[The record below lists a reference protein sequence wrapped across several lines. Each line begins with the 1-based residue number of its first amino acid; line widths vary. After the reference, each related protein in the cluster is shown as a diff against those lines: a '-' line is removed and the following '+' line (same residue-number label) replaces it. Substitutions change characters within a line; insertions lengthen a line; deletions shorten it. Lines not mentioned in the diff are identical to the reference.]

1 MIDWNKIRQDF
12 PVTET
17 CVYFMSAAMSPP
29 PRPVYLAI
37 QARYEGLLRE
47 GDVHWAEEMEGYKSL
62 CRRLADLVGAGPD
75 DIAFA
80 PNTSTAMGIMALSFK
95 NQTGGPFNIV
105 SMKDE
110 FPASTVAFE
119 HLGIPMRYVEPEAAR
134 YPVQAVLDLVDD
146 RTLAV
151 VTSHVQYCTGFRQD
165 LLTLGQKLCDRG
177 ILFIV
182 NATQSL
188 PIYPV
193 DVRTMHID
201 ALTASLHKWGMTG
214 HVGSLFYTSP
224 AFRRRFP
231 SPLAGWLSIASGEG
245 EGIHVAKN
253 EPFRLLDSAHR
264 YEFGTFNLI
273 PLLGFGTA
281 LDYMEAIGIENIRRR
296 IKELADYLIDGL
308 RSLNIAVVSPIDKD
322 AERSAIV
329 SMTLGNKNTAG
340 MKKLEE
346 ARIFVSLRTGYIRV
360 AVNFF
365 NDRNDIDRL
374 LGVLK
379 TV

>member
-1 MIDWNKIRQDF
+1 MIDWNEIRRDF

-17 CVYFMSAAMSPP
+17 CAYFMSAAMSPP

-37 QARYEGLLRE
+37 QARYEGFLRE
-47 GDVHWAEEMEGYKSL
+47 GDVHWPEEMERYKSL
-62 CRRLADLVGAGPD
+62 CRRLAGLIGAGPD

-95 NQTGGPFNIV
+95 AQAAGPFNVV

-119 HLGIPMRYVEPEAAR
+119 HLGIPMRYVEPVAAR

-165 LLTLGQKLCDRG
+165 LPTLGQKLCDRG

-193 DVRTMHID
+193 DVETMHID

-224 AFRRRFP
+224 AFRKRFP

-296 IKELADYLIDGL
+296 ITELADYLLDGL
-308 RSLNIAVVSPIDKD
+308 RSLNIAVVSPIDKET
-322 AERSAIV
+322 ERSAIV
-329 SMTLGNKNTAG
+329 SMTLGDKNAAVL
-340 MKKLEE
+340 KKLEE

-365 NDRNDIDRL
+365 NDRNEIDRL